1 MCLLT
6 HFGTYVHPPPIR
18 IDYGNGELEI
28 VTAGQYSA
36 RHKQDTDQVN
46 GAKCTRKS
54 NNEIKETCECN
65 AVDRTLHWSYEF
77 RVVYFGVSTQRFQT
91 NISNLIRHGQ
101 DSIEPLRSP
110 RSIRRWLH
118 PVPLQGQRTL
128 RHRSAEPAEP
138 KLLRWNLQLLLP
150 HPEWVILS
158 GF

>member
-65 AVDRTLHWSYEF
+65 AVDRTLH
-77 RVVYFGVSTQRFQT
+77 
-91 NISNLIRHGQ
+91 
-101 DSIEPLRSP
+101 
-110 RSIRRWLH
+110 
-118 PVPLQGQRTL
+118 
-128 RHRSAEPAEP
+128 
-138 KLLRWNLQLLLP
+138 
-150 HPEWVILS
+150 
-158 GF
+158 